1 MVRVLVHERER
12 SLKKVYK
19 RIFGNFTANVVPL
32 DCGEKCRHLNDGI
45 PVCCDIEQAIPIM
58 DKSEYKLLR
67 SRSDL
72 WRKYRPEN
80 AHGEGIVESL
90 HDDCVACECK
100 GAKFCERDNRSL
112 SCRAFPFF
120 PYITREGDFIGMAT
134 YWTFEDRCWVI
145 SNMKKVTRAFIAEF
159 HDVYA
164 HLFENK
170 PDEFEV
176 FKDYSATMRRVFSR
190 QGQPIYIVDKDKKF
204 HAILPKGAGMER
216 VKKSALPKF
225 GPYAE

>member
-1 MVRVLVHERER
+1 M
-12 SLKKVYK
+12 KKVYR
-19 RIFGNFTANVVPL
+19 RIFNGFNAPVVPL

-45 PVCCDIEQAIPIM
+45 PVCCDIDHAVPVM
-58 DKSEYKLLR
+58 DKSEYKELR
-67 SRSDL
+67 SRSKL

-80 AHGEGIVESL
+80 EHGEELVDSL
-90 HDDCVACECK
+90 HKDCVACECK

-120 PYITREGDFIGMAT
+120 PYIDKDGDMLGLAT

-145 SNMKKVTRAFIAEF
+145 SNMKMVTQEF
-159 HDVYA
+159 VEEFFETYEY
-164 HLFENK
+164 LFKEK

-190 QGQPIYIVDKDKKF
+190 WKRPIYIVDRNKTF
-204 HAILPKGAGMER
+204 HAIQPKGAGMHQVRKRE
-216 VKKSALPKF
+216 LPKF

>member
-1 MVRVLVHERER
+1 MVRVLVHGRER

-19 RIFGNFTANVVPL
+19 RIFRNFSANVVPL

-80 AHGEGIVESL
+80 EHGEGIVASL

-145 SNMKKVTRAFIAEF
+145 SNMKKVTRAFIAEL

-190 QGQPIYIVDKDKKF
+190 QGRPIYIVDRDKKF

-216 VKKSALPKF
+216 VKKSELPKF